1 METDMSNLK
10 FKSGALAAVLGL
22 GLLAA
27 PAYAESNYYDGDVII
42 ESGGVVRDRD
52 YHPDWRGDEDWHHER
67 RYNRSGV
74 VIEFG
79 TPGVRAYSTRR
90 NRSCSV
96 DRALDKAE
104 DLGLH
109 RVRVVSAG
117 ERTIKVR
124 GRKDGERVTIRFG
137 RERGCPIYAVY

>member
-1 METDMSNLK
+1 MSKMKLAT
-10 FKSGALAAVLGL
+10 GALAAVLGL
-22 GLLAA
+22 GLLTA
-27 PAYAESNYYDGDVII
+27 PAAQAQTIYEDDVIV
-42 ESGGVVRDRD
+42 EQGGVVRDRD
-52 YHPDWRGDEDWHHER
+52 YHPDWRGDEDWRHER

-79 TPGVRAYSTRR
+79 TPGYRVYSKRR
-90 NRSCSV
+90 HCSV

-104 DLGLH
+104 NLGLH